1 MLHPKSR
8 NLNPSCLARIE
19 WDLLTQAKSIPD
31 WQLLPMLHYEYAR
44 CYSPVIQAAQ
54 LLREAGRRNSFKS
67 TAAPRIAKDL
77 ALDYPE
83 FPGMSWVRL
92 YPQRRCERLGKIG
105 ITEKSDLYPQEPAW
119 KAWELFDPE
128 ADRLRE
134 ELSQPAA
141 ESCGHFK
148 IDFSQENRV
157 IGEQFAKWLVNRR
170 QELLRKYDRVVNL
183 AMPRH
188 QGGGS
193 TINDNEIFL
202 VKKTPIPKGRE
213 HKKRKCQDFLKA
225 LGALRAL
232 RYYSNDFSVAEEATA
247 LDADNCLYNNE
258 ASWHRAE
265 IQSGIMMQ
273 RLAIAW
279 ERYGMDF
286 DIFDWGGM
294 AELIAH
300 QELKE
305 PIPTTES
312 APAKRNIAAIHIF
325 IQENFALNAMSL
337 EAPKL

>member
-1 MLHPKSR
+1 
-8 NLNPSCLARIE
+8 
-19 WDLLTQAKSIPD
+19 
-31 WQLLPMLHYEYAR
+31 
-44 CYSPVIQAAQ
+44 
-54 LLREAGRRNSFKS
+54 
-67 TAAPRIAKDL
+67 
-77 ALDYPE
+77 
-83 FPGMSWVRL
+83 
-92 YPQRRCERLGKIG
+92 
-105 ITEKSDLYPQEPAW
+105 
-119 KAWELFDPE
+119 
-128 ADRLRE
+128 
-134 ELSQPAA
+134 
-141 ESCGHFK
+141 
-148 IDFSQENRV
+148 
-157 IGEQFAKWLVNRR
+157 
-170 QELLRKYDRVVNL
+170 
-183 AMPRH
+183 MPRH